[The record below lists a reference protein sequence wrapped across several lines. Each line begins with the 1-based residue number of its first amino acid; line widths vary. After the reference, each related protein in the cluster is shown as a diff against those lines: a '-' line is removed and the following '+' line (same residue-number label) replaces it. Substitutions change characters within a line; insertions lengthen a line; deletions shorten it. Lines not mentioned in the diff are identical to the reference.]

1 MYKLVADKEEGK
13 KSNYCLF
20 LIESHEVMKKTRGEE
35 ESIVSE
41 ITSIER
47 SLFNHVHLSFF
58 EIR

>member
-1 MYKLVADKEEGK
+1 MYKLVADKGEGK
-13 KSNYCLF
+13 KSKYCLF
-20 LIESHEVMKKTRGEE
+20 LIESHEEMKKARGEE

-47 SLFNHVHLSFF
+47 SLFNHIHLYFF